1 MSGVCAGTN
10 WEHPAIGA
18 INSFVLAIHLL
29 WYWAELWLQGGSA
42 VELPKL
48 KEVQLQYMD
57 QWFSNLV
64 DTMNTNLANIEAA
77 VMALSMQLTN
87 LDTAPF
93 QYLRDSL
100 NELVNNV
107 NDGFEKIQDEF
118 KTLDSRLKAIGG

>member
-1 MSGVCAGTN
+1 VES
-10 WEHPAIGA
+10 
-18 INSFVLAIHLL
+18 
-29 WYWAELWLQGGSA
+29 WLQGGS
-42 VELPKL
+42 VGELPKL

-64 DTMNTNLANIEAA
+64 DTMNTNLANIETA
-77 VMALSMQLTN
+77 VVALSMQLTN

-107 NDGFEKIQDEF
+107 NDGFDKIQAEF
-118 KTLDSRLKAIGG
+118 KTLDSRIKAIGG